1 MVEPT
6 WSTNQ
11 NARYLFCCSYSHNV
25 APKGKYITFVIIEA
39 ETDIPEQELKL
50 GIDLLGPV
58 DQIFFDI
65 YDRYEPTNKGAEDHC
80 FISTVVEDGEQTTLC
95 HPHRISASPPLMH
108 NPDLWWVTGIKRK
121 GFRRNG
127 GDGRR

>member
-1 MVEPT
+1 MYIGRKVGFEIEGGT
-6 WSTNQ
+6 KYYKEDTDGFAHFVSSSST
-11 NARYLFCCSYSHNV
+11 V
-25 APKGKYITFVIIEA
+25 AAQKQQDNHIISMA
-39 ETDIPEQELKL
+39 
-50 GIDLLGPV
+50 
-58 DQIFFDI
+58 IFLDVQ
-65 YDRYEPTNKGAEDHC
+65 
-80 FISTVVEDGEQTTLC
+80 VVEDGEQTTLC